1 MTVARVYPMR
11 MRCDMVLPESDTL
24 GMRWMVVGM

>member
-11 MRCDMVLPESDTL
+11 MRCDTVLPESDTF
-24 GMRWMVVGM
+24 GMILIVVGV